1 MYQNINLNLLK
12 YYYEVVNNKNITKA
26 SQILL
31 VSQPAITKAIKELET
46 ELNVKLLDRS
56 KKGVVPTNEGL
67 ILYNHIKEMFQNLN
81 TTLNTIETENNS
93 INKLYIG
100 ATTTNFLSLIE
111 KTLKKFKKL
120 YPNIQIDI
128 TLEGI
133 SVLDDK
139 AKLGKM
145 DIVIKN
151 DYEYINSFEHIKSFE
166 IGDKFVASSIYFK
179 ELEDKIWTLEELI
192 NNYPFVLLSPIT
204 HGRRNFDKYLK
215 QNNINFKPT
224 YEFNSYSLCREL
236 IKDGFGIGI
245 GNPIH
250 YQDKEFIIINTDFNL
265 PVRIFDIGYI
275 KTSKNKIIKD
285 FIKLLNEDNKND

>member
-46 ELNVKLLDRS
+46 QLNVKLLDRN
-56 KKGVVPTNEGL
+56 KKGVVPTQEGL
-67 ILYNHIKEMFQNLN
+67 ILYNHIKNMFQNLN
-81 TTLNTIETENNS
+81 ATLTTIERENKS
-93 INKLYIG
+93 TDKLYIG
-100 ATTTNFLSLIE
+100 ATTTNFLGLIE
-111 KTLKKFKKL
+111 KTLKKFKSQ

-128 TLEGI
+128 SLEEI
-133 SVLDDK
+133 NILDDK

-151 DYEYINSFEHIKSFE
+151 DYEYINSFQFIKSFE
-166 IGDKFVASSIYFK
+166 IGDKFVASRKYFK
-179 ELEDKIWTLEELI
+179 ELEDKTLSLEELL
-192 NNYPFVLLSPIT
+192 NNYPFVLLSSIT

-215 QNNINFKPT
+215 FHKINFKPT

-250 YQDKEFIIINTDFNL
+250 YQSKDFIILNTDFNL
-265 PVRIFDIGYI
+265 PIRIFDIGYI
-275 KTSKNKIIKD
+275 KTSKNKVIKD
-285 FIKLLNEDNKND
+285 FIKLLNEK

>member
-12 YYYEVVNNKNITKA
+12 YFYEVVNVKNITKA

-31 VSQPAITKAIKELET
+31 VSQPALTKSIKELEE

-56 KKGVVPTNEGL
+56 KKGVNPTKEGE
-67 ILYNHIKEMFQNLN
+67 ILYNHINEMFKGLN
-81 TTLNTIETENNS
+81 STLDIIETENKNVEH
-93 INKLYIG
+93 LYIG
-100 ATTTNFLSLIE
+100 ATTTNFLNPIE
-111 KTLKKFKKL
+111 KTLKQFKKL

-128 TLEGI
+128 TLEEI
-133 SVLDDK
+133 NILDDK

-151 DYEYINSFEHIKSFE
+151 DYENIASFKNIKSFD
-166 IGDKFVASSIYFK
+166 IGDKFVASRKYFK
-179 ELEDKIWTLEELI
+179 ELENKTLNLEELL
-192 NNYPFVLLSPIT
+192 NNYPFVLLSSIT

-215 QNNINFKPT
+215 QKKINFKPT
-224 YEFNSYSLCREL
+224 YEFNSYSLCKEL

-250 YQDKEFIIINTDFNL
+250 YQDKDYIILNTDFEL
-265 PVRIFDIGYI
+265 PVRTFDIGYI
-275 KTSKNKIIKD
+275 KTSKNTVIKK
-285 FIKLLNEDNKND
+285 FIELLDKNI